1 MRIKRDDLEK
11 WIDADDLEHVI
22 WGGFVKINQG
32 EGNNQ
37 TIYKIMRVVGLKTLT
52 PYYFG
57 KKETS
62 KWIKMYEFDIK
73 IAKSFKMKLISNQE
87 ISEQEFDHW
96 KQMQDDSSSTI
107 IARHEILTITKNITE
122 MRKRYNSLKMMN
134 YQSERALFQEI
145 ESGKVRRDPSLA
157 LASLKQKLV
166 DIESQP

>member
-1 MRIKRDDLEK
+1 MDDEEPGEIANWKDEDDFISDSEKDDYSSDARMDEGGHKISTRREITVLEANQMRIKRDDLEK
-11 WIDADDLEHVI
+11 WIDADDLEQVI

-73 IAKSFKMKLISNQE
+73 IAKSFKMKLISN
-87 ISEQEFDHW
+87 
-96 KQMQDDSSSTI
+96 
-107 IARHEILTITKNITE
+107 
-122 MRKRYNSLKMMN
+122 
-134 YQSERALFQEI
+134 
-145 ESGKVRRDPSLA
+145 
-157 LASLKQKLV
+157 
-166 DIESQP
+166 